1 MFRSASALN
10 RPVVITAFVATL
22 VVVFL
27 YSDTAGGYFLVF
39 QSLRNLIPVCGVGG
53 DCVLCAQPRLPDRLA
68 VYLILVVTALSSL
81 IQYPYAYGTY
91 FFYAAPLMI
100 VAVLYVVASEPCA
113 PKALHGALLAF
124 AICLAVVR
132 IPQPDPRLLN
142 GFYRP
147 DFPTADMQLAR
158 CGFRVYQEDAR
169 VYRELVSLVQ
179 SHTSTGSFIYAA
191 PDCPEVYFLSGRKN
205 PTRTFYD
212 LFERSTGSR
221 CGRILEVLDR
231 HHVNVVVVNH
241 TPGFSARLDA
251 ETLAAPARAVPA
263 IIKCSADRVGPARRP
278 PSDSRCCGA
287 SHLPVNPVHSVYHT
301 ALEDGMNRMH
311 GLRRQ

>member
-1 MFRSASALN
+1 
-10 RPVVITAFVATL
+10 VVL
-22 VVVFL
+22 V
-27 YSDTAGGYFLVF
+27 G
-39 QSLRNLIPVCGVGG
+39 IGV
-53 DCVLCAQPRLPDRLA
+53 LLAQPRLPDRLA
-68 VYLILVVTALSSL
+68 VYLILAVTALGSL

-100 VAVLYVVASEPCA
+100 VAALYIVTSEPCA
-113 PKALHGALLAF
+113 PRALHGALLAL

-158 CGFRVYQEDAR
+158 CGLRVYQEDAR
-169 VYRELVSLVQ
+169 VYRELVALVQ
-179 SHTSTGSFIYAA
+179 SHAPTGSFIYAA
-191 PDCPEVYFLSGRKN
+191 PDCPEVYFLSDRKN

-221 CGRILEVLDR
+221 CGRVLEVLDR

-241 TPGFSARLDA
+241 TPGFSARLDGETLSALRELYPHHRVLCGSRRPGTPPTERFTVLWRESPSCQSRSSGLSQGAGRRDERDARA
-251 ETLAAPARAVPA
+251 ET
-263 IIKCSADRVGPARRP
+263 
-278 PSDSRCCGA
+278 
-287 SHLPVNPVHSVYHT
+287 PVTTQVLVRGE
-301 ALEDGMNRMH
+301 L
-311 GLRRQ
+311 